1 MKKLLV
7 LASFLYFSVSAQEKT
22 PEPLNLSQKRSYSK
36 EIGAKYNHSR
46 FYNHPDFGSLPESA
60 PKGKNLVEDLSQRKV
75 DQRQFIDLDN
85 PQIFYLQKSAVPINY
100 LKDGNLVAI
109 NAKLNQI
116 DPKLYQAKN
125 QPFPTELN
133 LAEKRSV
140 IYVGSKFLKF
150 NHFKLKVVSNNN
162 KTEVLKANW
171 DKISVA
177 DGKCYITDIFP
188 GIDMEMKY
196 LEASVKSDF
205 IIKKNLNVKHLYFID
220 ELNVSPS
227 YAIKL
232 EESILKDKN
241 KGRLIVYDK
250 STEETALEINPAR
263 IHDSSNSKQSWINP
277 YGLSQNE
284 LTIICDSTILND
296 KNTVYPVIVDPLVTV
311 GPIKAG
317 ATYLSGSALAPSSCI
332 HSITLTVP
340 AGTTPTDVSAN
351 WSIHSNWCFGYY
363 TGHGALGDD
372 CWQSEAQIWL
382 SSSCGSGRSP
392 AGTTFWN
399 CNGCNS
405 TGNWNASIPS
415 NSSGMSS
422 LIQCFVPSATDQ
434 TISFNI
440 NFSRTAC
447 SPYSNYD
454 GCSPVSRSYCQTLDN
469 WSVTLTG
476 RNLETLNETTTGNGT
491 LNVTVPCGSNY
502 TMDPLI
508 KYGVAPFTYS
518 WNTGGSS
525 ATKTITPTTTGTQ
538 THILTVKDA
547 ANITRTATFNV
558 TTTCTLP
565 ITLISFEGKLTG
577 NHAQL
582 TWTAAD
588 EKKNDYYIVEKSEN
602 GINFKEINK
611 VMATVGNSTPSSYS
625 VNDNDLQGNKIKY
638 YRLKILNSDG
648 DIGYSSIIKI
658 NTGIQTNEMVLTPNP
673 VKNMVQILLPETYS
687 SDDISV
693 FVYTING
700 IERLTKKF
708 QKNEALILDL
718 KELTSGSYV
727 VRAFDKN
734 NKPISSKTFI
744 KD

>member
-1 MKKLLV
+1 MKKLLLFICFV
-7 LASFLYFSVSAQEKT
+7 YFSVSAQEKT
-22 PEPLNLSQKRSYSK
+22 TEPVNLSPKRFYSK

-60 PKGKNLVEDLSQRKV
+60 PKDKNLVEDLSQRKI

-109 NAKLNQI
+109 NAKLNQTSQH
-116 DPKLYQAKN
+116 LYQAQN

-133 LAEKRSV
+133 ITKKQSV
-140 IYVGSKFLKF
+140 IYIGANFLKF
-150 NHFKLKVVSNNN
+150 NHFKLKVVRNDNQ
-162 KTEVLKANW
+162 TEILSANW
-171 DKISVA
+171 DKITVA
-177 DGKCYITDIFP
+177 DGKCYIVDIFP

-220 ELNVSPS
+220 ELNISPS
-227 YAIKL
+227 FAVKL
-232 EESILKDKN
+232 EESIMKDKN

-250 STEETALEINPAR
+250 NTEQTALEINPAR

-277 YGLSQNE
+277 YGLDRNE
-284 LTIICDSTILND
+284 LSISCDSTILND
-296 KNTVYPVIVDPLVTV
+296 ENTVYPVIVDPLVTV
-311 GPIKAG
+311 GPIQAG
-317 ATYLSGSALAPSSCI
+317 TTYLSGSALAPSSCI
-332 HSITLTVP
+332 HTINLTVP
-340 AGTTPTDVSAN
+340 AGTTPIDVSAK
-351 WSIHSNWCFGYY
+351 WSVYSNLCFGYY
-363 TGHGALGDD
+363 TGNGTRADD

-392 AGTTFWN
+392 AGSAFWN
-399 CNGCNS
+399 CAGCNS

-415 NSSGMSS
+415 GSSGMSS

-440 NFSRTAC
+440 NFSRTNC
-447 SPYSNYD
+447 NSYSNYD
-454 GCSPVSRSYCQTLDN
+454 GCTPANRSFCQTLDN

-582 TWTAAD
+582 TWTSAD
-588 EKKNDYYIVEKSEN
+588 EKNSDYYIVEKSED
-602 GINFKEINK
+602 GVIFKGINK
-611 VMATVGNSTPSSYS
+611 VTAIAGNSAPNSYS

-658 NTGIQTNEMVLTPNP
+658 NTGIQINEMVLTPNP
-673 VKNMVQILLPETYS
+673 VKNIVQILLPETYS
-687 SDDISV
+687 SDDINIH
-693 FVYTING
+693 VYTIDG

-708 QKNEALILDL
+708 QKNQALILDL
-718 KELTSGSYV
+718 KELATGSYV
-727 VRAFDKN
+727 VRTFDKN
-734 NKPISSKTFI
+734 NKPIYSKTFI